1 MELLPQANTSSKFE
15 FSHITDFI
23 IDIFHH
29 CFCVWAKIPYSELF
43 TKFNFVIHQ
52 YASSQHRSDRP
63 CPSDVLPYQIHT
75 RVFHTSKY
83 YVPCNSY

>member
-23 IDIFHH
+23 IDIFDHY
-29 CFCVWAKIPYSELF
+29 FCVWAKIPYSELF

-63 CPSDVLPYQIHT
+63 CPSDVLLYQIHT

-83 YVPCNSY
+83 